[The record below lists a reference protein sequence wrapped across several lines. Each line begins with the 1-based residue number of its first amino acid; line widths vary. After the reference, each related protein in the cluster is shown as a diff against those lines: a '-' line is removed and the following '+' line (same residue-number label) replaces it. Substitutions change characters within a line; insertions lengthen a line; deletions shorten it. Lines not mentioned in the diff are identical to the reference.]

1 MRFAKQSQTTEVYGE
16 PEVATQPE
24 SYRGNVNCFGP
35 RACYDEGKRAMEALG
50 YAYHVQ
56 HGLEVRI
63 ARIFNAYGPYM
74 EVEDGRAVPNFIRS
88 ALGGTP
94 IKIYG
99 DGHATRCFQYAEDC
113 VQGLEALMNSDY
125 YGPVNIGSDHEI
137 EITEIAH
144 EIAQVVASKL
154 GRQDPV
160 QVQLFP
166 KREDDPT
173 RRKPDITLAAQVLN
187 WRPRVTL
194 SEGISSTVDWFIERE
209 TVSRTR
215 L

>member
-1 MRFAKQSQTTEVYGE
+1 
-16 PEVATQPE
+16 
-24 SYRGNVNCFGP
+24 
-35 RACYDEGKRAMEALG
+35 MEALG
-50 YAYHVQ
+50 YSYHVQ

-74 EVEDGRAVPNFIRS
+74 TAEDGRAVPNFIMS
-88 ALGGTP
+88 AMKGTP
-94 IKIYG
+94 ITIFG
-99 DGHATRCFQYAEDC
+99 DGHATRCFQYAQDC

-125 YGPVNIGSDHEI
+125 YGPVNIGSDQEI
-137 EITEIAH
+137 EIAEIANKV
-144 EIAQVVASKL
+144 AQVVARKL
-154 GRQDPV
+154 GRPSPV
-160 QVQLFP
+160 PVHLHP

-209 TVSRTR
+209 TGTVSRTR